1 MVTSGRGG
9 RGKICRK
16 RWRATKQIHFE
27 ELVVVVVVGGVNMK
41 RVGEMED
48 VGKLQGG
55 AERV

>member
-27 ELVVVVVVGGVNMK
+27 ELVVVVGGVNMK

-55 AERV
+55 AETV